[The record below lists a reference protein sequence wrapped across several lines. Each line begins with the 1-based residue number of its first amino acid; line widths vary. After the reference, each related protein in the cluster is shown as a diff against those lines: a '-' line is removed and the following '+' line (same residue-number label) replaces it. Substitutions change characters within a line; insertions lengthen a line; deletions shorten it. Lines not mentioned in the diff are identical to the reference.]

1 MRAMGFI
8 DPDWADLP
16 RLVFNVIDG
25 QGYRWQ
31 YGRWVPG
38 RASEVNDGTGRSAGR
53 RRSRRLRIPGR
64 LVARGAAGRLS
75 LRWWS
80 PAKETYEERALG
92 HGDRELGET
101 EAKQV
106 SAALLSATQLGRRQA
121 LAGPARRA

>member
-1 MRAMGFI
+1 MRHRKKCWSKTVG
-8 DPDWADLP
+8 
-16 RLVFNVIDG
+16 G
-25 QGYRWQ
+25 YGYR
-31 YGRWVPG
+31 V
-38 RASEVNDGTGRSAGR
+38 
-53 RRSRRLRIPGR
+53 R

-92 HGDRELGET
+92 HNDRELGET